1 MKHLLLT
8 LLCLLSLALP
18 AHARI
23 TLGVT
28 VSPAGLFHSEA
39 QAQNLGTALGQ
50 RLRQEVVVRV
60 FQDEPTLHDWLNR
73 FRTVDVGVLSRPY
86 LRRQPGGEFLL
97 LADYWRPGQKGVA
110 GDRVVARQGFSP
122 ESLRRVQN
130 ALLGL
135 SEQGRRS
142 PVLDELNLVRFVL
155 PGESPQPEP
164 SPFLIDPPAPEPVAP
179 TAAVVAEPEANPKVE
194 PKKKSQTK
202 AQPKPAPKPKP
213 KPKTKPEAKPQPKP
227 EPKPKPKPAPLA
239 KGATGALS
247 AEPETAATAVAGT
260 PPEQSPPPAVL
271 GGEAP
276 TGARDGDP
284 ALPEAKQGSSS
295 TPAWLY
301 LLLALMTLG
310 LTAAAGYLVWQV
322 RRLNRAVQCFT
333 AEQPPDKNEPPPG

>member
-8 LLCLLSLALP
+8 LLCLLSLAFP

-39 QAQNLGTALGQ
+39 QAQHLGAALGQ
-50 RLRQEVVVRV
+50 RLHQEVVVRV
-60 FQDEPTLHDWLNR
+60 FQDEATLHDWLNR

-86 LRRQPGGEFLL
+86 LRRQPGGEFLQV
-97 LADYWRPGQKGVA
+97 ADYWRPGQKGVA

-142 PVLDELNLVRFVL
+142 PVLDELNLARFVL
-155 PGESPQPEP
+155 PGESPEPEP

-179 TAAVVAEPEANPKVE
+179 AAAVVAEPEASPKVE
-194 PKKKSQTK
+194 AKKKSKTK
-202 AQPKPAPKPKP
+202 AQPKPEPKPKP
-213 KPKTKPEAKPQPKP
+213 KPAAKPQPKP
-227 EPKPKPKPAPLA
+227 EPKPKPKPEPPT

-247 AEPETAATAVAGT
+247 AEPEAAATAVAGT

-271 GGEAP
+271 SGEAP
-276 TGARDGDP
+276 TGARAGDP
-284 ALPEAKQGSSS
+284 APPETNQGSSS
-295 TPAWLY
+295 TPTWLY

-322 RRLNRAVQCFT
+322 RRLNRAVQGFT
-333 AEQPPDKNEPPPG
+333 AEQPPDKDESPPG